1 MRCRRCKN
9 ANLTRARFCARC
21 GARIS
26 TARPALV
33 GIAIVG
39 AFILLG
45 WYKPTM
51 LVLALLIMAATL
63 ALISC
68 LPF

>member
-1 MRCRRCKN
+1 MS
-9 ANLTRARFCARC
+9 AT
-21 GARIS
+21 
-26 TARPALV
+26 RPALV

-51 LVLALLIMAATL
+51 LVLALSIMAATL